1 MIEPGV
7 TIPIKKL
14 QNMNFDHIRPQTS
27 QTVINEFAKIVDD
40 QDLKGIEKYG
50 VTIDDAVDEDYHWLE
65 MAGEEI
71 ADMMKY
77 FVKQIQMLKKQNREL
92 RFSQRKIL
100 LDKVLNEN
108 LELEKEL
115 HTAKSVVA
123 CLEARLNHGTR

>member
-1 MIEPGV
+1 MTIEQGV

-14 QNMNFDHIRPQTS
+14 QNMNFEHIRPQTS
-27 QTVINEFAKIVDD
+27 QKVIDEFARIIDA

-77 FVKQIQMLKKQNREL
+77 FVKEIQRLRKENRDLKKGQAQSL
-92 RFSQRKIL
+92 S
-100 LDKVLNEN
+100 
-108 LELEKEL
+108 
-115 HTAKSVVA
+115 T
-123 CLEARLNHGTR
+123 